1 MIPLRDTIA
10 ADRFPFVNYSLMALC
25 GLGFWLE
32 LSAGASS
39 TALIEEYS
47 LVPARFLALGE
58 RSGFGR
64 PDLFA
69 PFITSLFLHAGW
81 LHFLGNMLFLW
92 IFGDNVEDRM
102 GHAGYA
108 LFYLAGGALAGAAH
122 VGANPES
129 VVPTLGASGAIGAVM
144 GAYLLLYPS
153 SRIISLMILGF
164 YVRTVSV
171 PAVLYLLFWF
181 LFELVLGSL
190 ALGRDPAA
198 GGTAYWAHIGGFAF
212 GAASVVLLGLR
223 APRPRRAARG

>member
-10 ADRFPFVNYSLMALC
+10 ADRFPFVNYALIALC

-32 LSAGASS
+32 LSAGAGS
-39 TALIEEYS
+39 TDLIEEHA

-58 RSGFGR
+58 RAGFGH
-64 PDLFA
+64 PELYA
-69 PFITSLFLHAGW
+69 PFFTSLFLHADW

-122 VGANPES
+122 VAANVDS

-153 SRIISLMILGF
+153 SRIVSLLILGF
-164 YVRTVSV
+164 YVRRIAV

-181 LFELVLGSL
+181 ALQLVPGALT
-190 ALGRDPAA
+190 LGRDPGE
-198 GGTAYWAHIGGFAF
+198 GGVAYWAHIGGFAF

-223 APRPRRAARG
+223 GRRAAAR